1 MRIDSFSRLTFLFAT
16 CALAASAFGGCS
28 SDDGSAS
35 GNTGISGGNGGSGN
49 NGGSSNGGTA
59 NGGNGGDSFGGSFI
73 DSGTTG
79 GNGGSGIDPDSGCA
93 TSQVTGDR
101 VPANM
106 LFVIDRSGSMNCN
119 PPPTQTSAQ
128 CENAPQKQDQALNS
142 KWEDTRIALE
152 TALDQLQ
159 TQANIAVGVSMF
171 PRDDVCSV
179 TQTPNIQVDPLDST
193 QVAGLKAF
201 FGTVDPAG
209 RTPLAGAT
217 ILSYEHL
224 RTQLQAGQLEGN
236 KFVVLITDG
245 FETCAPTELD
255 KLVNSDV
262 PKAYNLFNI
271 RTFVIGAPGSEGAR
285 SLLSQIAKAG
295 GTASSSTCTADP
307 NGSADVGDCHFDL
320 TNVSSPQDFANQL
333 SQALEAISGT
343 VLTCEFDVPQATGG
357 GEVDRDKVN
366 VSVTPE
372 GGSATN
378 LQQDNADCETAADGW
393 QYNAD
398 KSKIILCG
406 NACDTAKMEGSSV
419 QIVLG
424 CPSDIK

>member
-1 MRIDSFSRLTFLFAT
+1 MS
-16 CALAASAFGGCS
+16 GGCS
-28 SDDGSAS
+28 GDDGGTAGDNS
-35 GNTGISGGNGGSGN
+35 ISGGNGGSGN
-49 NGGSSNGGTA
+49 NGGSANGGSGNDGGSS
-59 NGGNGGDSFGGSFI
+59 NGGNGFGGFI
-73 DSGTTG
+73 DSGT
-79 GNGGSGIDPDSGCA
+79 NGGSGGTGIDPDAGCA
-93 TSQVTGDR
+93 FDKVTGDR

-128 CENAPQKQDQALNS
+128 CENSPQKQDQSLNS

-152 TALDQLQ
+152 AALDQLQ
-159 TQANIAVGVSMF
+159 AQPNVGVGVNMF
-171 PRDDVCSV
+171 PRDNSCQVSG
-179 TQTPNIQVDPLDST
+179 TPNIQVTSLDST
-193 QVAGLKAF
+193 QLSGIKAF
-201 FGTVDPAG
+201 FGTVDPGG

-217 ILSYEHL
+217 ILSYKHL
-224 RTQLQAGQLEGN
+224 LTQLQAGNLEGN

-245 FETCAPTELD
+245 FETCAPDELN
-255 KLVNSDV
+255 KLVNTDV
-262 PKAYNLFNI
+262 PNAYDLLNI

-295 GTASSSTCTADP
+295 GTASSPTCTADP
-307 NGSADVGDCHFDL
+307 NGNADVGDCHFDL

-343 VLTCEFDVPQATGG
+343 VLTCEFDVPQASGG

-366 VSVTPE
+366 VIVTPD
-372 GGSATN
+372 GGTAVN
-378 LQQDNADCETAADGW
+378 LQQDNADCENSANGW

-398 KSKIILCG
+398 KTKIVLCG
-406 NACDTAKMEGSSV
+406 NACDTAKQEGSSV